1 VLIAWW
7 ANRGNS
13 TIRNLKVANYNPF
26 REYTPLSTA
35 NFNYSL
41 PTDYTY
47 GTDGVLTVRSSGNT
61 HMLSK
66 TLYTLPLYV
75 ECTLKPITGDTTLLV
90 TTETLNTRSNF
101 KSDGSSSIVW
111 GTGSHGTSKY
121 AWAVS
126 GTYSNGEHTDP
137 YRSSM
142 TKFSMFIDETEV
154 IMYQGEGVEKY
165 RRTRATYPSF
175 WASVVANGGNVRVGT
190 WEWEDGDYT
199 DFKIGST
206 NPWV

>member
-1 VLIAWW
+1 MYGETAATSVSFEEVPKQTAIF
-7 ANRGNS
+7 
-13 TIRNLKVANYNPF
+13 VAQLF
-26 REYTPLSTA
+26 ESLPLSDSY
-35 NFNYSL
+35 FDYSNASKFA
-41 PTDYTY
+41 Y
-47 GTDGVLTVRSSGNT
+47 GTDGVLAVRSSGNT

-66 TLYTLPLYV
+66 TTYTLPLYV
-75 ECTLKPITGDTTLLV
+75 ECTLQPITGDTTLLV

-101 KSDGSSSIVW
+101 KSGSSNSIVW

-126 GTYSNGEHTDP
+126 GTMSNGEHDDP
-137 YRSSM
+137 HRGSM
-142 TKFSMFIDETEV
+142 TKFSMFIDETQV

-175 WASVVANGGNVRVGT
+175 WASMVDGNVRVGT
-190 WEWEDGDYT
+190 WDFAQGDYT
-199 DFKIGST
+199 DFKVGST